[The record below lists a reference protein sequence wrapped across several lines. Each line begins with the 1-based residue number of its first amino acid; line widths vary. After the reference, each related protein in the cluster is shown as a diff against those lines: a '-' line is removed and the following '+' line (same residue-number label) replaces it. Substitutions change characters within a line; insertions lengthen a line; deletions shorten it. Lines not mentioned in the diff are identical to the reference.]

1 VKRIRKRWWTRL
13 ITLLAVLTVAA
24 AAISAGFTVLID
36 AVPGYRIDLQNAVA
50 QAVGHPARI
59 GSMALTW
66 SGPRPTL
73 DLRNVALLDAR
84 GAPLLELRRI
94 RLGLSPTRL
103 ITGPRTPDRV
113 EIDGLQLAAA
123 IDADG
128 QPHLDGIDWSGRGD
142 RSLADDLARFAQLR
156 LHDVSLRLRDARLGA
171 RPPLLFRLEHASL
184 RHGRAGYRIDAQL
197 LAPETLARRVRV
209 SAQLDGSLADRDS
222 LNGRWALAAEDLAG
236 WPWLAAQLRP
246 GTVLALDDAQLE
258 ASGAIDAG
266 QPGAARLRLQTG
278 SLSAR
283 IGDTPAVAIRGL
295 AIDAELA
302 PVDGGWRLQLPN
314 ATLTGARGPWPLD
327 GLTAIQAA
335 DGTQTLIAP
344 RLRLDDLAPWLG
356 LLRAVPDGSLRLADA
371 RGDLEALR
379 LVRAAPPAA
388 GAPREL
394 SIQARLV
401 GLGLASHGEQPGFA
415 AVDGELQATADGGV
429 VRLSGTPLQLQLPKA
444 FEHPLPIDTV
454 HGELRWTRSGDD
466 WQIEAPALAL
476 HLGSS
481 SADGRL
487 QLTLHPQGRVPD
499 LKLDLQLKS
508 DAVAALKPYMPLNW
522 GANSRAWLE
531 RAIRQARVTGG
542 RLLIDAPLTPRDA
555 DHHLTIPWRLT
566 LDVDDA
572 VLAFAPDWPVAEGI
586 AAQLVF
592 HDHGLDIVGRQG
604 RLSGL
609 DARRLEAR
617 IADFSAAEL
626 VLSADI
632 AGDASQLYRLF
643 RDSPLATRLSGLI
656 SRTEAS
662 GPVHGDLQLRIPL
675 NGPQPPVDASG
686 TLQVDGVTLSVRGMA
701 EPLREVRG
709 QLVYGKSIAADA
721 ITARLYDSALVARIA
736 TEPGHADPVLS
747 GDFELQPGRAD
758 GLSAVYLP
766 AWLRAG
772 LSGSTEARLRLP
784 LGGPDAGR
792 LRLSSDLQGVASS
805 LPAPLAKTAG
815 AALPV
820 QLALSGDAGSTRL
833 QVAVAEALKV
843 GIRFADPGA
852 GNGGGSGQIRGIE
865 AVLGVSADEPGA
877 EADGLVVG
885 GAPDS
890 LDLAGWI
897 GVIGSAGSSSE
908 GGAAGPPFLRA
919 DIRARQTS
927 LRRWTFGPMRLL
939 ALPSGIG
946 SGIRVRAEGA
956 ATGTVDW
963 QPENG
968 GSVVARLDAIA
979 AEALP
984 PLPPS
989 QAGVTPPDSPFDP
1002 TRAPVF
1008 DIDAK
1013 ALSLGGVSLGHLQV
1027 ATQRVADGQRIDRLA
1042 LAGGRLDGGASGNWL
1057 RREAASSAAL
1067 DFDVSSDAI
1076 GDVLRVFGYAPNV
1089 AAEDAHFTGSVVWPR
1104 VPAGLELSQAT
1115 GDIAIHLKR
1124 GALKAVEPGAGR
1136 VLGLVNLY
1144 ALPRRLLFDFKD
1156 VVADG
1161 LGFDRLKGR
1170 FRLADGNAVTD
1181 DLDIDSPSLK
1191 IEMRGRI
1198 GLAARDYDQK
1208 VTVFPDLSTG
1218 VTVGA
1223 TLLGGPIA
1231 GGILLVAQQLF
1242 DKPFNQLGSFSY
1254 RVTGSWDDPTVL
1266 QGGEPATAGSP
1277 ASYLTPATE
1286 PARTV
1291 NASNG

>member
-1 VKRIRKRWWTRL
+1 MKRNRKRWWTRL

-50 QAVGHPARI
+50 RAVGHPARI

-128 QPHLDGIDWSGRGD
+128 QLHLDGIDLSGRGD

-171 RPPLLFRLEHASL
+171 QPPLQFRLEHASL
-184 RHGRAGYRIDAQL
+184 RHGRAGYRVDAQL
-197 LAPETLARRVRV
+197 LPPATLARRVRV
-209 SAQLDGSLADRDS
+209 SAQLDGSLADRNS
-222 LNGRWALAAEDLAG
+222 LHGRWTLAVEDLAG

-246 GTVLALDDAQLE
+246 GTALALDDAQLE

-266 QPGAARLRLQTG
+266 RPGATRLRLQADQ
-278 SLSAR
+278 LSAR
-283 IGDTPAVAIRGL
+283 IGDAPVAAIRAL
-295 AIDAELA
+295 AIDAELE
-302 PVDGGWRLQLPN
+302 PVDGGWRLQLPD
-314 ATLTGARGPWPLD
+314 ATLSGARGPWPLD
-327 GLTAIQAA
+327 GLTATQTA

-356 LLRAVPDGSLRLADA
+356 LLRAVPDSQLRLADA
-371 RGDLEALR
+371 RGDLAALR
-379 LVRAAPPAA
+379 LIRAAPPA
-388 GAPREL
+388 GGEPRDL

-415 AVDGELQATADGGV
+415 ALDGELQATADRGV
-429 VRLSGTPLQLQLPKA
+429 VQLSGTPLRLQLPKA
-444 FEHPLPIDTV
+444 FAQALPIDEL
-454 HGELRWTRSGDD
+454 HGELRWARSGDG
-466 WQIEAPALAL
+466 WQIDAPALAL
-476 HLGSS
+476 RLGSS
-481 SADGRL
+481 SADGLL
-487 QLTLHPQGRVPD
+487 QLTLHPQGRVPH
-499 LKLDLQLKS
+499 LKLDMQLKS
-508 DAVAALKPYMPLNW
+508 DAVAALKPYMPINW
-522 GANSRAWLE
+522 GPNSRAWLE
-531 RAIRQARVTGG
+531 RAIQRARVTGG
-542 RLLIDAPLTPRDA
+542 HLLIDAPLTPRDA
-555 DHHLTIPWRLT
+555 GNRPTIPWRLT

-572 VLAFAPDWPVAEGI
+572 VLAFAPDWPAAEGI

-592 HDHGLDIVGRQG
+592 HDHGLDILGRQG
-604 RLSGL
+604 TLGGL

-632 AGDASQLYRLF
+632 AGDAGQLYRLF
-643 RDSPLATRLSGLI
+643 RDSPLKTRLSGLI
-656 SRTEAS
+656 GRTEAS
-662 GPVHGDLQLRIPL
+662 GPVRGDLQLRIPL
-675 NGPQPPVDASG
+675 NVPQPPVDASG

-709 QLVYGKSIAADA
+709 QLVYGKSIAAEA
-721 ITARLYDSALVARIA
+721 ITARLYDTVLRARIT
-736 TEPGHADPVLS
+736 TEPGKAEPVLS
-747 GDFELQPGRAD
+747 GEFELQPGRAD
-758 GLSAVYLP
+758 GLSAIYVP
-766 AWLRAG
+766 AWLRSG

-784 LGGPDAGR
+784 LGGADAGR
-792 LRLSSDLQGVASS
+792 LRISSDLQGIASS

-815 AALPV
+815 ASLPL

-833 QVAVAEALKV
+833 QVAVADELKV

-852 GNGGGSGQIRGIE
+852 DNGSSQIRGIE
-865 AVLGVSADEPGA
+865 AVLGASAGEPRA

-885 GAPDS
+885 GAPET

-897 GVIGSAGSSSE
+897 GVIGSAGSGSE
-908 GGAAGPPFLRA
+908 GGAAGLPLVRA
-919 DIRARQTS
+919 DVRAQRTS

-939 ALPSGIG
+939 ALPSGVG

-956 ATGTVDW
+956 ASGTVDW

-968 GSVVARLDAIA
+968 GSVVARLDQVAV
-979 AEALP
+979 EALP

-989 QAGVTPPDSPFDP
+989 QAGVAPPDSPFDP
-1002 TRAPVF
+1002 TRAPLF

-1013 ALSLGGVSLGHLQV
+1013 ALSLGDVSLGHLQI
-1027 ATQRVADGQRIDRLA
+1027 ATARVADGQRIDRLA
-1042 LAGGRLDGGASGNWL
+1042 LAGGRLDGSASGNWL

-1067 DFDVSSDAI
+1067 DFDVRSDAI
-1076 GDVLRVFGYAPNV
+1076 GDVLRVFGYTPNLG
-1089 AAEDAHFTGSVVWPR
+1089 AEDARFTGSVVWPR

-1115 GDIAIHLKR
+1115 GDIAIRLKR

-1161 LGFDRLKGR
+1161 LGFDTLKGR
-1170 FRLADGNAVTD
+1170 FKLADGNAVTD

-1208 VTVFPDLSTG
+1208 VTVFPDISTG

-1266 QGGEPATAGSP
+1266 QGGEAVPATAGSP
-1277 ASYLTPATE
+1277 ASYLNPATE

-1291 NASNG
+1291 DASNG